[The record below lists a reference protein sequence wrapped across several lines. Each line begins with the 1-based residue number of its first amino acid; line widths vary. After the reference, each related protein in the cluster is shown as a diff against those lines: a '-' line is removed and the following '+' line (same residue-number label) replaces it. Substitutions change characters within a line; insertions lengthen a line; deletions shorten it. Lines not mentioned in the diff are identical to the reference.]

1 MASLDSTIIKYYRAR
16 SVSKLKLKDY
26 KGSLIDYS
34 KIIELDNKNIDAY
47 MKRADVNYYLK
58 NNDLACNDWTFA
70 EKLGN
75 KTATRKIKDNCR
87 VFLMKK
93 KLEEF

>member
-1 MASLDSTIIKYYRAR
+1 
-16 SVSKLKLKDY
+16 
-26 KGSLIDYS
+26 
-34 KIIELDNKNIDAY
+34 